1 MPRPSLAPAVAF
13 LLLAA
18 LMAATRVHHFAS
30 IPDASWAVFFA
41 AGFYLKKQWRWA
53 FPALMAIAVL
63 ADWYVIHNAGMDF
76 WRHYCVSAAYWFLV
90 PTHAA
95 LWLGGAWLARRKA
108 RRWETMAALAAALLA
123 SVSLAYLISNGSF
136 YWLSDSWLAGRE
148 RSIEGWLLNL
158 SHWYLP
164 YLKTTAMYVA
174 GMALLH
180 VALGRVWPA
189 TQPGASEQSVKV

>member
-1 MPRPSLAPAVAF
+1 MPRPSAKHAVAF

-41 AGFYLKKQWRWA
+41 AGFYLRTQWRWA

-63 ADWYVIHNAGMDF
+63 VDWYVIHDSGMDF
-76 WRHYCVSAAYWFLV
+76 WRHYCVSVSYWFLI

-95 LWLGGAWLARRKA
+95 LWMGGAWLSRRDV
-108 RRWETMAALAAALLA
+108 RRWETAGALAAALLV
-123 SVSLAYLISNGSF
+123 SVCIAYLLSNGSF

-148 RSIEGWLLNL
+148 RSFSGWLLNL
-158 SHWYLP
+158 SHWFLP

-174 GMALLH
+174 GLALLH
-180 VALGRVWPA
+180 LALVKLWPSMQHRPA
-189 TQPGASEQSVKV
+189 ERTAI